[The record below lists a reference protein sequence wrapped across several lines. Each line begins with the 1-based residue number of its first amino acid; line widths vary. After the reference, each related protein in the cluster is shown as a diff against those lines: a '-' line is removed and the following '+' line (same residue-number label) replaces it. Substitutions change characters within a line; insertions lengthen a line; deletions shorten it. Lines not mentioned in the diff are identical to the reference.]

1 MFSLTNPWV
10 LVGVLSVII
19 SSYFYGHHEAYVEQQ
34 VEIARLNLIERS
46 KEKQMQEV
54 VDTQSY
60 ELRRAKENAKNQ
72 VTKLQSDIAS
82 GELRLS
88 IATTRLVSTCQDS
101 TSASGDTASRA
112 ELDPEASKSLIAI
125 TADGDNAIR
134 SLNACIAIY
143 NQVRSKQ

>member
-19 SSYFYGHHEAYVEQQ
+19 SSYFYGHHAAYVEQEA
-34 VEIARLNLIERS
+34 EIARLNLIERS
-46 KEKQMQEV
+46 KEKQMQELV
-54 VDTQSY
+54 NTQSY
-60 ELRRAKENAKNQ
+60 ELRRANENAKNQ

-88 IATTRLVSTCQDS
+88 IATRPVSTCQDA
-101 TSASGDTASRA
+101 TSASGDSTSRA
-112 ELDPEASKSLIAI
+112 ELDPEASKSLISI

-134 SLNACIAIY
+134 SLNACIQIY